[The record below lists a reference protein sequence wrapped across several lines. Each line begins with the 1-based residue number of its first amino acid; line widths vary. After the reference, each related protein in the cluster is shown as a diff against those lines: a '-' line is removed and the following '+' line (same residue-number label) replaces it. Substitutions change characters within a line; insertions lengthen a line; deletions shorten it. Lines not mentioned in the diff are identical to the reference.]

1 MKHRILVINPGST
14 STKIAVFEGKEK
26 LFDTTLR
33 YSTEELTSFGWV
45 MEQVDFRRATIE
57 KALADNNIDPDSL
70 DAICARG
77 GQVPYCAAGTYRVGQ
92 AMVDFMYTRRQGA
105 HASNLGCVLAL
116 LLAKPLGIPAYIVD
130 PVMVDE
136 MDDVARVSGLPE
148 LPRKMQ
154 GHALNCRAMA
164 IRCADE
170 VLHKPLADCRLIV
183 LHLGGGG
190 SCRLFV
196 DGRMVDCVRDD
207 EWMFAPERFGGA
219 AMQDVV
225 TLCYSGKYT
234 ESEMMGFVRGKGG
247 LVAHLGTS
255 NAIEVEK
262 RIEEGDSHA
271 KLVYDGMLYSNVRA
285 IGALAAAADGK
296 IDPTQIY
303 HTFPDRREGSK
314 SSLILKRTKTK
325 KSNRI
330 LYMTKPLKEELLAWL
345 EKMKQDEQNA
355 PEKYSNCGQLFRLP
369 DGLPIAPDV
378 LTKWYRQ
385 WRAEH
390 PEFEKIVFHGL
401 RHSSA
406 TYQLLQSGGDFKS
419 VQGNTGHAT
428 ATVLM
433 DTYAHTQDK
442 PRLELT
448 EKIEADFY
456 TQDVAGAKPQEP
468 PENKTPVATK
478 ITGKMILEAI
488 RQMDAEERRELTRVL
503 FA

>member
-1 MKHRILVINPGST
+1 
-14 STKIAVFEGKEK
+14 
-26 LFDTTLR
+26 
-33 YSTEELTSFGWV
+33 
-45 MEQVDFRRATIE
+45 
-57 KALADNNIDPDSL
+57 
-70 DAICARG
+70 
-77 GQVPYCAAGTYRVGQ
+77 
-92 AMVDFMYTRRQGA
+92 
-105 HASNLGCVLAL
+105 
-116 LLAKPLGIPAYIVD
+116 
-130 PVMVDE
+130 MVDE

-183 LHLGGGG
+183 LHLGGG

-296 IDPTQIY
+296 IDRIILTGGLA
-303 HTFPDRREGSK
+303 HSK
-314 SSLILKRTKTK
+314 YVAAYITK
-325 KSNRI
+325 KVSFIAPVEVMAGEFELEALAAGACRV
-330 LYMTKPLKEELLAWL
+330 LDGEEKAKDFSKLL
-345 EKMKQDEQNA
+345 EKA
-355 PEKYSNCGQLFRLP
+355 
-369 DGLPIAPDV
+369 
-378 LTKWYRQ
+378 
-385 WRAEH
+385 
-390 PEFEKIVFHGL
+390 
-401 RHSSA
+401 
-406 TYQLLQSGGDFKS
+406 
-419 VQGNTGHAT
+419 
-428 ATVLM
+428 
-433 DTYAHTQDK
+433 
-442 PRLELT
+442 
-448 EKIEADFY
+448 
-456 TQDVAGAKPQEP
+456 
-468 PENKTPVATK
+468 
-478 ITGKMILEAI
+478 
-488 RQMDAEERRELTRVL
+488 
-503 FA
+503 

>member
-57 KALADNNIDPDSL
+57 KVLADNNIDPDSL

-77 GQVPYCAAGTYRVGQ
+77 GQVPYCAAGTYRVDQ
-92 AMVDFMYTRRQGA
+92 VMVDFMYTRRQGA

-247 LVAHLGTS
+247 LVAQPAAVCGC
-255 NAIEVEK
+255 
-262 RIEEGDSHA
+262 R
-271 KLVYDGMLYSNVRA
+271 RA
-285 IGALAAAADGK
+285 AGWPGW
-296 IDPTQIY
+296 
-303 HTFPDRREGSK
+303 DR
-314 SSLILKRTKTK
+314 
-325 KSNRI
+325 
-330 LYMTKPLKEELLAWL
+330 
-345 EKMKQDEQNA
+345 
-355 PEKYSNCGQLFRLP
+355 
-369 DGLPIAPDV
+369 
-378 LTKWYRQ
+378 
-385 WRAEH
+385 
-390 PEFEKIVFHGL
+390 
-401 RHSSA
+401 
-406 TYQLLQSGGDFKS
+406 
-419 VQGNTGHAT
+419 
-428 ATVLM
+428 
-433 DTYAHTQDK
+433 
-442 PRLELT
+442 
-448 EKIEADFY
+448 
-456 TQDVAGAKPQEP
+456 
-468 PENKTPVATK
+468 
-478 ITGKMILEAI
+478 
-488 RQMDAEERRELTRVL
+488 
-503 FA
+503 

>member
-33 YSTEELTSFGWV
+33 YSTEELASFGWV

-77 GQVPYCAAGTYRVGQ
+77 GQVPYCAAGTYRVDQ

-207 EWMFAPERFGGA
+207 EWMKDCHLWLYRGAWMEWDLGMVDMAVPLSPDELIMKRHAIYRHLSQKDIMPFPGSDPREFWQRAEERTQNTA
-219 AMQDVV
+219 KLYDQ
-225 TLCYSGKYT
+225 
-234 ESEMMGFVRGKGG
+234 
-247 LVAHLGTS
+247 LGMAEYQ
-255 NAIEVEK
+255 AIEVF
-262 RIEEGDSHA
+262 
-271 KLVYDGMLYSNVRA
+271 V
-285 IGALAAAADGK
+285 
-296 IDPTQIY
+296 
-303 HTFPDRREGSK
+303 
-314 SSLILKRTKTK
+314 
-325 KSNRI
+325 
-330 LYMTKPLKEELLAWL
+330 
-345 EKMKQDEQNA
+345 KM
-355 PEKYSNCGQLFRLP
+355 F
-369 DGLPIAPDV
+369 
-378 LTKWYRQ
+378 
-385 WRAEH
+385 
-390 PEFEKIVFHGL
+390 
-401 RHSSA
+401 
-406 TYQLLQSGGDFKS
+406 
-419 VQGNTGHAT
+419 
-428 ATVLM
+428 
-433 DTYAHTQDK
+433 
-442 PRLELT
+442 
-448 EKIEADFY
+448 
-456 TQDVAGAKPQEP
+456 
-468 PENKTPVATK
+468 
-478 ITGKMILEAI
+478 
-488 RQMDAEERRELTRVL
+488 
-503 FA
+503 